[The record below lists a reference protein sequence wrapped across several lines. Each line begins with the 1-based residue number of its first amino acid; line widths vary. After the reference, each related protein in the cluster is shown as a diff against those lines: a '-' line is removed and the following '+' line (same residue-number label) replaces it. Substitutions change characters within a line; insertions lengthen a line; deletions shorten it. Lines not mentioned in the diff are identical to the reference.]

1 MLRRSAHGKAPS
13 RKDDPVGIEVG
24 NISIARRLPIDRAIL
39 PRVLGRLRD
48 ETVGLTLH
56 WQLGDRG
63 TCDVEVDF
71 ELDAHA
77 AEVGVEQYV
86 TAALL
91 SDPQGTDIASV
102 EVTVGPCEG
111 NESQLELRP
120 TGVIGPWW
128 DGHISAYLDLAHAVI
143 EELAQELLWYHSR
156 LVGDSAA

>member
-1 MLRRSAHGKAPS
+1 
-13 RKDDPVGIEVG
+13 VGIGVG
-24 NISIARRLPIDRAIL
+24 NISIARRLPIDRVIL
-39 PRVLGRLRD
+39 PGVLGRLRE

-63 TCDVEVDF
+63 TCDVEVGF
-71 ELDAHA
+71 VLDAHA

-86 TAALL
+86 TTALL
-91 SDPQGTDIASV
+91 SDPHGTEIASV
-102 EVTVGPCEG
+102 EVTLAPCDG

-120 TGVIGPWW
+120 AQAIGPWW
-128 DGHISAYLDLAHAVI
+128 DDHIGAYLDLAHAAI

>member
-1 MLRRSAHGKAPS
+1 VSIG
-13 RKDDPVGIEVG
+13 VG
-24 NISIARRLPIDRAIL
+24 NISIARRLPIDRGIL

-63 TCDVEVDF
+63 TCEVEVGF
-71 ELDAHA
+71 VLDAHA
-77 AEVGVEQYV
+77 AEVDVEQYV
-86 TAALL
+86 SSALL
-91 SDPQGTDIASV
+91 SDPHGTEIASV
-102 EVTVGPCEG
+102 EVTIAPCDG

-120 TGVIGPWW
+120 AQAIGPWW
-128 DGHISAYLDLAHAVI
+128 DSHIGAYLDLAHAAI